1 MINPAPDARAF
12 DARPEQRAL
21 RAWAVTLSMRLPGEK
36 DQENDPEYRKF
47 RVKVRVKV
55 RLSSGSGEPLLLRL
69 CSNWL
74 RELL

>member
-47 RVKVRVKV
+47 RVKVR
-55 RLSSGSGEPLLLRL
+55 LSSGSGEPLLLRL